1 MEYCILLA
9 SMQTKGT
16 VVMVQKAL
24 GWKKEIFSTEVMIL
38 LKHEMVWK
46 SEPLQVYMYV
56 PERDA

>member
-16 VVMVQKAL
+16 VVMVQK
-24 GWKKEIFSTEVMIL
+24 ESFSTEVMI

-46 SEPLQVYMYV
+46 SAPLQVYMYV